1 MLLQSSGEHKAGAF
15 FTELCQKEPRA
26 PASAPGK
33 RCEHRARV
41 GVFAGWRDL
50 LHGQPWGGSPSSQT
64 GLRLRSETVSWKVLL
79 SDIRP
84 TSEQRRQMDAFT
96 AQGFG
101 AC

>member
-50 LHGQPWGGSPSSQT
+50 LHGQPAVGWLPLVADGTQAQVRDRVLEGSA
-64 GLRLRSETVSWKVLL
+64 
-79 SDIRP
+79 
-84 TSEQRRQMDAFT
+84 QRHQANF
-96 AQGFG
+96 
-101 AC
+101 